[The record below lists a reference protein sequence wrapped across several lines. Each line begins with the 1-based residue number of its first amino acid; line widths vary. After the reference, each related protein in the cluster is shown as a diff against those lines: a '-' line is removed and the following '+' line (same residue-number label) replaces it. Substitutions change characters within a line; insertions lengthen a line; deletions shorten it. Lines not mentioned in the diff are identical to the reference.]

1 MYLPRESMGRRLF
14 CLAFVFFCLFG
25 WKYSFVDFS
34 LLIPGL
40 IVLLFAKS
48 AKFERHVLL
57 VAFGVLILIFYQV
70 VVQMAWLETD
80 AESVLRLFRCFLF
93 CLLVSLLA
101 GSKCF
106 TARELVNALFGA
118 LIVHAAIVVVSALF
132 EPANEFFSGI
142 SGNDRFR
149 PFRASGLLAGF
160 DLAGFFCLAGAAM
173 LVFEI
178 YKPKSWLRL
187 WIYLAVFGTGAFFT
201 SRLTVAW
208 FFGLALL
215 FGVMTYKSTRSAI
228 LRIVYVGLFSLAIAY
243 VAWDYFLPILD
254 VTYSLDWVNVSD
266 EAAAE
271 ITARHAQQQ
280 DGNLFWEDMFYLPS
294 DGVSLVFGR
303 GQDVLDSDV
312 GYIKDI
318 FRYGLIGVLYS
329 LIFYAFILRVGLL
342 RARKYFPPGYEGYLW
357 LVFSFIALMSLKNNY
372 FYTRGVFSLLMIYFG
387 IFFMIDRQA
396 LRDLSAGD
404 EV

>member
-132 EPANEFFSGI
+132 EPANEFFPEYLGMIGSGH
-142 SGNDRFR
+142 SGPRGCW
-149 PFRASGLLAGF
+149 P
-160 DLAGFFCLAGAAM
+160 DL
-173 LVFEI
+173 I
-178 YKPKSWLRL
+178 
-187 WIYLAVFGTGAFFT
+187 
-201 SRLTVAW
+201 
-208 FFGLALL
+208 
-215 FGVMTYKSTRSAI
+215 
-228 LRIVYVGLFSLAIAY
+228 
-243 VAWDYFLPILD
+243 
-254 VTYSLDWVNVSD
+254 
-266 EAAAE
+266 
-271 ITARHAQQQ
+271 
-280 DGNLFWEDMFYLPS
+280 
-294 DGVSLVFGR
+294 
-303 GQDVLDSDV
+303 
-312 GYIKDI
+312 
-318 FRYGLIGVLYS
+318 
-329 LIFYAFILRVGLL
+329 
-342 RARKYFPPGYEGYLW
+342 W
-357 LVFSFIALMSLKNNY
+357 LVFLLGWGGNVGLRNLQAKILAPSLD
-372 FYTRGVFSLLMIYFG
+372 LFG
-387 IFFMIDRQA
+387 C
-396 LRDLSAGD
+396 LRDWSIFYF
-404 EV
+404 